1 MTKYELMRWLTFPIM
16 PVHLQTVRHHIKQ
29 LVKETTKDNGV
40 MEILDVGGRKS
51 PYTIGIDAKITLLDV
66 PQEAGTR
73 EALHLGFTKDILT
86 TIQKKR
92 SNIKDLLIQDMTQST
107 IEEASYDAVISVEV
121 IEHIVEDELFVK
133 NIAKVIKPGG
143 WAYLTTPNGD
153 YIKNTGP
160 DKNPDHVRHYTKE
173 QLQAILEAY
182 FDRVEVFY
190 AVKTGKYRVQ
200 GLKSYRF
207 DKPFRTIKSIFA
219 NIINSY
225 QSKGVAKSPKRT
237 AHLIAIAYKEED
249 N

>member
-29 LVKETTKDNGV
+29 LVKETTKNDGV
-40 MEILDVGGRKS
+40 LDILDVGGRKS
-51 PYTIGIDAKITLLDV
+51 PYTIGLDAKITLLDV

-73 EALHLGFTKDILT
+73 EALHLGFTKDILS

-107 IEEASYDAVISVEV
+107 IKEGSFDAVISVEV
-121 IEHIVEDELFVK
+121 IEHIVEDGLFVK

-160 DKNPDHVRHYTKE
+160 DKNPDHIRHYTKK
-173 QLQAILEAY
+173 QLQAILEEH
-182 FDRVEVFY
+182 FDKVEVFY
-190 AVKTGKYRVQ
+190 AVKTGKHRVQ
-200 GLKSYRF
+200 GLKSYKF
-207 DKPFRTIKSIFA
+207 GKPVRTIKSIFA
-219 NIINSY
+219 NIINNY
-225 QSKGVAKSPKRT
+225 QSKEVAKSAKRT
-237 AHLIAIAYKEED
+237 AHLIAIAYKEK